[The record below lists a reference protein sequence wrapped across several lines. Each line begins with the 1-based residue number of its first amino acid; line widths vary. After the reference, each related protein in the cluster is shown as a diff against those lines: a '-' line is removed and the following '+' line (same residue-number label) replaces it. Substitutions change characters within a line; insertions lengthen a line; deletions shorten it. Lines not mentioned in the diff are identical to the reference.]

1 MFLLPAPGAPQALA
15 AEGVSALDAP
25 SLAGRDEED
34 DREAWAALRAT
45 LDERSAGKQC
55 VGELLGCAGASW
67 CVVLF
72 PPTT

>member
-34 DREAWAALRAT
+34 DREAWAALRST
-45 LDERSAGKQC
+45 LLDERSAGKQC
-55 VGELLGCAGASW
+55 VGEPFAAAIAAQL
-67 CVVLF
+67 
-72 PPTT
+72 